1 MQEEIKNPEVMNE
14 EASAEEECVCGEAE
28 RIILFTTETCPNC
41 KLAVQWLDKAGIS
54 FEKLLVSENPDL
66 AKELELKQ
74 APTLVITQDGETV
87 KYAGIAEIKKFIDIN
102 K

>member
-1 MQEEIKNPEVMNE
+1 MTRNGVSDDAKTECCYE
-14 EASAEEECVCGEAE
+14 SAEAE
-28 RIILFTTETCPNC
+28 KVLLFTTETCPNC

-54 FEKLLVSENPDL
+54 YEKLFVSENPDL

-74 APTLVITQDGETV
+74 APTLVVYKGSEAV
-87 KYAGIAEIKKFIDIN
+87 KYAGVAAVKKFIDET